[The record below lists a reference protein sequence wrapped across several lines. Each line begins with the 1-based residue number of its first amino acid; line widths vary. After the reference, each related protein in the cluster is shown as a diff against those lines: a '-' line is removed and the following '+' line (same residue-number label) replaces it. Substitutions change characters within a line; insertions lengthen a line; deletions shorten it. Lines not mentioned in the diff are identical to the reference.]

1 MFIDQAI
8 VTLAAGSGGNGAATF
23 RREKSIQFGGP
34 DGGDGGHGG
43 SIIFI
48 ADSNINTLVDFRYTK
63 KFKAENGQNGEKK
76 KMHGKRGEDLII
88 KVPAGTIIKNAE
100 TKEVIF
106 SFDLRKDN
114 NPFILCKGGNGGF
127 GNTRFKT
134 PQNQAPHIATPGED
148 GQALNVELELKIIA
162 DIGLVGFPNAGKSTF
177 LKSVTNARV
186 KIADYPFTTL
196 APNLGKLKLD
206 NDSEIFIADI
216 PGIIENAHKNKGL
229 GLSFLRHI
237 ERTFV
242 LLFII
247 DISPLDQKDP
257 IEEFEILKSEILSYN
272 PTLLEK
278 PFLIALN
285 KIDLEGS
292 EDNIEKFIK
301 KYPNLNIFPI
311 SAINKKNLS
320 PLLNEIKKNFI

>member
-1 MFIDQAI
+1 MFTDNLKLAI
-8 VTLAAGSGGNGAATF
+8 SAGKGGNGCIAW
-23 RREKSIQFGGP
+23 RREKYVPKGGP
-34 DGGDGGHGG
+34 YGGDGGRGG
-43 SIIFI
+43 SIIFKV
-48 ADSNINTLVDFRYTK
+48 DERLFSFENIRFKK
-63 KFKAENGQNGEKK
+63 KFIAENGKDGSSNNKK
-76 KMHGKRGEDLII
+76 GRNGEDLII
-88 KVPAGTIIKNAE
+88 KVPAGTIIKNSE
-100 TKEVIF
+100 TKEEVF

-285 KIDLEGS
+285 KIDLEVS

-311 SAINKKNLS
+311 SAINKENLS
-320 PLLNEIKKNFI
+320 PLLNEIKKNF